1 MKSRVNN
8 TRTLAKV
15 YFIYYN
21 NIISVKSVF
30 ALEQKQ
36 YYFRFSNPIVM
47 SPSFAVNV
55 KKKVVVKL

>member
-36 YYFRFSNPIVM
+36 LFSILQPHRNESIIYG
-47 SPSFAVNV
+47 
-55 KKKVVVKL
+55 